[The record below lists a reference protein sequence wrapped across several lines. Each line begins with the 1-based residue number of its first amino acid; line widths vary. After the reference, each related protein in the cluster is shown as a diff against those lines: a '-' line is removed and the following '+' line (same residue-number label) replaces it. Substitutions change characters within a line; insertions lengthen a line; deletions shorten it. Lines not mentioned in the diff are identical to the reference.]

1 MSWGAMM
8 GLGQGLQGV
17 GNMIMDYNK
26 DKLRERLE
34 IEREERKAAREEVKE
49 ERRLDQWSGKTE
61 NRLGEDG
68 VWREIRISNRGVP
81 MNQAR
86 ELTEQE
92 IAAIERSAR
101 KDDLS
106 LQSLEE
112 GLRGTQL
119 SNQKTELELSTWAED
134 REMAIEEHNARISQ
148 MRARALRASSSG
160 SGVSEE
166 VEVGASEIA
175 STLTSEFKD
184 LISSYTGGDRPKL
197 TREEVE
203 NIAYSVA
210 IVSVRQGRDAAQMF
224 RQELAKAAAGDS
236 SNLEPIFR

>member
-1 MSWGAMM
+1 MQASA
-8 GLGQGLQGV
+8 
-17 GNMIMDYNK
+17 
-26 DKLRERLE
+26 E
-34 IEREERKAAREEVKE
+34 AA
-49 ERRLDQWSGKTE
+49 
-61 NRLGEDG
+61 
-68 VWREIRISNRGVP
+68 
-81 MNQAR
+81 
-86 ELTEQE
+86 
-92 IAAIERSAR
+92 
-101 KDDLS
+101 
-106 LQSLEE
+106 
-112 GLRGTQL
+112 
-119 SNQKTELELSTWAED
+119 
-134 REMAIEEHNARISQ
+134 
-148 MRARALRASSSG
+148 RARALRTSASG

>member
-17 GNMIMDYNK
+17 GSMIMDYNK

-134 REMAIEEHNARISQ
+134 RQMKREAHNARISQ

>member
-17 GNMIMDYNK
+17 GSMIMDYNK